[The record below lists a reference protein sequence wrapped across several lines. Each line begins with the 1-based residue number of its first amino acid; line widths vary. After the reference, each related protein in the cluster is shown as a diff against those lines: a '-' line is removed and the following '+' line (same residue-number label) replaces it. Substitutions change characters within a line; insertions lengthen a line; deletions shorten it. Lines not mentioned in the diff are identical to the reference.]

1 MLPGPVIWVTAM
13 SPTARSTEQM
23 QQEHRQHGRRGAGE
37 DRGLTKNCVGLGRK
51 GQRFFAVSQSF
62 STASKRNSCRCLRN
76 KTELFCWRMKATD
89 VSMEDSLLGTEG
101 SLVALGELGS
111 VSQTCK
117 GQDKNVSVR
126 PVRRKEVV

>member
-1 MLPGPVIWVTAM
+1 
-13 SPTARSTEQM
+13 
-23 QQEHRQHGRRGAGE
+23 
-37 DRGLTKNCVGLGRK
+37 
-51 GQRFFAVSQSF
+51 
-62 STASKRNSCRCLRN
+62 
-76 KTELFCWRMKATD
+76 MKATD

-126 PVRRKEVV
+126 TVRRKEVVQGRSQCGREQAHRKRWAVPSLSGPFV